1 MATVRPG
8 HAYVDELKAQY
19 KSKTISRRQFIQN
32 MVLLG
37 VAVPAALTIAGCD
50 DTKDEAQDPATNQ
63 GKIGGYV
70 AFSMNIPSLL
80 YPHHIQTVHGANIL
94 RLVTDALI
102 RINSKNLP
110 VPWLLEKWEVAED
123 LRSWTFYLRPNIYWS
138 NGEELSVDHIIWNI
152 HRWLDVRLNSSML
165 PLMASYM
172 LEQSAGSATGTNNN
186 PENQYRLW
194 SNNAI
199 QRINSHTFRINTKLP
214 QISLPEHLAFYGA
227 YILHPAD
234 GGEFKIDMIGTGP
247 YRLIDFAPGRYAV
260 FKRRPDFWEKPA
272 KIDMIEISNFTDDP
286 ARSLQVLADQQ
297 IDGMQELN
305 LNQYSTVLKMP
316 YLKISRADSA
326 QTGLLRMLMVH
337 PLCQDPKLRK
347 AMRLAL
353 DNQKLL
359 QIGYNGLGVAAE
371 HHHVCQTHPDYAAIA
386 PFRANID
393 EAKELMRQAG
403 YSRGFNTEILC
414 RQNVEWEMLTTQAIA
429 QMWKEINITVT
440 VRPQPSVVFDQAINL
455 NDYPF
460 AFVAWPHRP
469 LGIMTLNMAYRS
481 HVPGN
486 ITQFSNIRLDEM
498 LDKAGGILN
507 PKDRSNHMREIEL
520 LMQDEGPICQPF
532 WLSIYAVMNKRVQN
546 FELHPAGYIFPET
559 WWVNT

>member
-1 MATVRPG
+1 M
-8 HAYVDELKAQY
+8 
-19 KSKTISRRQFIQN
+19 
-32 MVLLG
+32 LG
-37 VAVPAALTIAGCD
+37 T
-50 DTKDEAQDPATNQ
+50 
-63 GKIGGYV
+63 
-70 AFSMNIPSLL
+70 
-80 YPHHIQTVHGANIL
+80 
-94 RLVTDALI
+94 
-102 RINSKNLP
+102 
-110 VPWLLEKWEVAED
+110 W
-123 LRSWTFYLRPNIYWS
+123 
-138 NGEELSVDHIIWNI
+138 
-152 HRWLDVRLNSSML
+152 
-165 PLMASYM
+165 
-172 LEQSAGSATGTNNN
+172 
-186 PENQYRLW
+186 
-194 SNNAI
+194 
-199 QRINSHTFRINTKLP
+199 
-214 QISLPEHLAFYGA
+214 
-227 YILHPAD
+227 
-234 GGEFKIDMIGTGP
+234 P

-272 KIDMIEISNFTDDP
+272 KIDMIEISNFTGDP

-305 LNQYSTVLKMP
+305 LNQYSTVLRMP
-316 YLKISRADSA
+316 YLKIARADSA
-326 QTGLLRMLMVH
+326 QTGLVRMLMVH
-337 PLCQDPKLRK
+337 PLCQDPRLRK

-371 HHHVCQTHPDYAAIA
+371 HHHVCQTHPDYAAIT

-440 VRPQPSVVFDQAINL
+440 VRPQPSVAFDQAINS

-469 LGIMTLNMAYRS
+469 LGIMTLNTSYRS

-507 PKDRSNHMREIEL
+507 PKDRSNQMQEIEL

-559 WWVNT
+559 WWVND